1 MRTQALYRLWLER
14 AQEDP
19 ELHEELSGLNPEKDA
34 DAINDRFYRDLEF
47 GTGGLRGVIG
57 AGTNR
62 MNIYVIRRATQGLC
76 NYLKSTDLPQSIA
89 IGYDSRIKSDLFARE
104 AARVIAANGTLGGYS
119 GGLER
124 KRFLLHLE
132 GHDLPAPP
140 APRRRVLRGGVR

>member
-76 NYLKSTDLPQSIA
+76 AYLKAAKLPGKVA
-89 IGYDSRIKSDLFARE
+89 IGYDSRIKSDLFALE
-104 AARVIAANGTLGGYS
+104 AAKVIAANGLTAYLYPR
-119 GGLER
+119 LEPTP
-124 KRFLLHLE
+124 L
-132 GHDLPAPP
+132 
-140 APRRRVLRGGVR
+140 